1 MDALEPASGVGP
13 AMPEEFVAV
22 SELRVEPAHA
32 DELIAAFRDRLGLVD
47 RRPGFHRLEVWQDQ
61 SDAGLFRMVSW
72 WVSRQAFVEYMRSEE
87 HDRSH
92 ARVPSGDA
100 RPRPVRLSR
109 FTLVAR

>member
-1 MDALEPASGVGP
+1 
-13 AMPEEFVAV
+13 
-22 SELRVEPAHA
+22 
-32 DELIAAFRDRLGLVD
+32 
-47 RRPGFHRLEVWQDQ
+47 
-61 SDAGLFRMVSW
+61 MVSW